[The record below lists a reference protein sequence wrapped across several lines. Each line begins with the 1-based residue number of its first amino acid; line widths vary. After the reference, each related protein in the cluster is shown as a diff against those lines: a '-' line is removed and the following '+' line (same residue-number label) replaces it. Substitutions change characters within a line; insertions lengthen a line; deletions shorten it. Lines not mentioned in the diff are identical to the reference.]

1 MYNKLETLIDIQRFL
16 MSILL
21 FKIIMA
27 FLIIATALAG
37 GYFAFKIKDSKKSAL
52 YFSLGNTF
60 AAGIF
65 LGAGLI
71 HMLPVSLSLF
81 AKDNASIESSY
92 CKK

>member
-1 MYNKLETLIDIQRFL
+1 MTILI
-16 MSILL
+16 
-21 FKIIMA
+21 FKIFMA

-37 GYFAFKIKDSKKSAL
+37 GYFAFKINDSKKSAL

-71 HMLPVSLSLF
+71 HMLPDATEGFSAVL
-81 AKDNASIESSY
+81 DNDFPL
-92 CKK
+92 